1 MSIFSKICQGYVTE
15 FAAPHTRALIS
26 ESSAVF
32 ILALLI
38 RRWNDRRNR
47 GNEAVTAAATAVPTN
62 STKGAT
68 KRSKRVA
75 QRLANEEPAPPPL
88 KLPKLH
94 LVLTRKEI
102 QEDWLKITGH
112 KYTGKPRKSTL
123 IQRVCL
129 RPRCYNNK
137 MLIQYQCVI
146 LRYSA
151 SVTDCDREF
160 GITYRSMPCLHISVR
175 GFKLRD
181 VLGG

>member
-1 MSIFSKICQGYVTE
+1 MYLLGPFLHWVSD
-15 FAAPHTRALIS
+15 
-26 ESSAVF
+26 ESCFYQNPQQFLHMAV
-32 ILALLI
+32 LI

-47 GNEAVTAAATAVPTN
+47 GSEAVPTATTAVPTN

-123 IQRVCL
+123 IQRVC
-129 RPRCYNNK
+129 P
-137 MLIQYQCVI
+137 
-146 LRYSA
+146 
-151 SVTDCDREF
+151 
-160 GITYRSMPCLHISVR
+160 
-175 GFKLRD
+175 
-181 VLGG
+181 